1 MAILHRRFRPAV
13 DRIAAAYNQKILY
26 MVPWPRQ
33 YVYTKVPA
41 KTVADLRGIKIRTY
55 NASTT
60 EMFNRI
66 GMTAVQLP
74 WGEVVPSLAAGTIDA
89 VTTSASSGVDGK
101 FWEFLKFMYPTSHVW
116 SSNVVSVNL
125 DSWNGLSRA
134 HRDAIEGAANALQAV
149 FWQVS
154 KSEDDAKAA
163 ILNAKGVAM
172 GVVTP
177 AMIGEMQALTEPMQ
191 GNYIKA
197 VGPQAKAIIEGYLK
211 DVGR

>member
-1 MAILHRRFRPAV
+1 
-13 DRIAAAYNQKILY
+13 

-33 YVYTKVPA
+33 YVYTKVPG

-55 NASTT
+55 TASTT

-66 GMTAVQLP
+66 GMTAVRLP

-125 DSWNGLSRA
+125 DSWNALSRA

-177 AMIGEMQALTEPMQ
+177 AMIGEMRALTEPMQ
-191 GNYIKA
+191 GNCIKA